1 MFKDYFQSLRS
12 LILKE
17 PQTLDKGNCYRGWN
31 EKNDGEHVMGRG
43 GSVYVTSLLH
53 ISPPSIMQQASA
65 GEEELSVS
73 WFTSFV
79 MSPLVPAKAGMTLLV
94 CRACHRTSSI
104 YAH

>member
-53 ISPPSIMQQASA
+53 ISPPRIMQQV
-65 GEEELSVS
+65 EDPQE
-73 WFTSFV
+73 
-79 MSPLVPAKAGMTLLV
+79 KAQINMQVIGDSHSLQEQL
-94 CRACHRTSSI
+94 
-104 YAH
+104 Y